1 MKTQYRQEYRILAA
15 ITATAVVTVSLLY
28 LQPRFADI
36 GAISSRQIDNMLYRR
51 LGEYQQAY
59 QESLDLQVIVTTA
72 LTEPSGLDS
81 DERRIYIDHE
91 KRFFG
96 GWEAAWEYHL
106 EGRLD
111 AERYSVWDKWYVAE
125 ARRRP
130 RFAWTENRERYS
142 EGFADHV
149 DESLK

>member
-1 MKTQYRQEYRILAA
+1 MLAA
-15 ITATAVVTVSLLY
+15 ITVTAVVTVSLLY
-28 LQPRFADI
+28 LGPRIADF
-36 GAISSRQIDNMLYRR
+36 GALSSRQIDNMLFRR
-51 LGEYQQAY
+51 LDEYQRAY
-59 QESLDLQVIVTTA
+59 QESSDLQAIVTTA
-72 LTEPSGLDS
+72 LTDPSHLDS
-81 DERRIYIDHE
+81 DERRIYTDHE

-111 AERYSVWDKWYVAE
+111 SERYNVWNRWYVAE

-142 EGFADHV
+142 DGFADHV
-149 DESLK
+149 DKSLK